1 MGALEGKTAL
11 VTGASRGIGR
21 GIARRL
27 AADGALVAVHYGV
40 NEAAADDT
48 VRLIEQDGG
57 RAVTVGA
64 DLTALDGAT
73 VLCDALW
80 KALAGAGA
88 ERGLDV
94 LVNNAALSGGG
105 HLAELSVEHY
115 DRLHLVNT
123 RAPLLLIQ
131 QLLPDLRE
139 GGRIVNISSAATR
152 VSFPESIG
160 YAMTKGALEALTL
173 ALAKDLGPRNITV
186 NTVAPGYVATDMNAR
201 RRTTPEATASMVAL
215 NAIERLG
222 SPEDIA
228 EMVAFLASPAAGWTT
243 GQRLEVSGGLLI

>member
-27 AADGALVAVHYGV
+27 AADGALVVVHYGAD
-40 NEAAADDT
+40 EDAADGT
-48 VRLIEQDGG
+48 VRLIEKDGG

-64 DLTALDGAT
+64 DLAEPDGHAL
-73 VLCDALW
+73 LCTRLW
-80 KALAGAGA
+80 EALAAAGA

-94 LVNNAALSGGG
+94 LVNNASLTGGG
-105 HLAELSVEHY
+105 HLAELSAEHY

-131 QLLPDLRE
+131 RLLPDLRE
-139 GGRIVNISSAATR
+139 DGRIVNISSAATR
-152 VSFPESIG
+152 VAVPESIG

-173 ALAKDLGPRNITV
+173 ALAKDLGPRGITV
-186 NTVAPGYVATDMNAR
+186 NTVAPGHVATETDDL
-201 RRTTPEATASMVAL
+201 PL
-215 NAIERLG
+215 P

>member
-27 AADGALVAVHYGV
+27 AADGALVVVHYGV
-40 NEAAADDT
+40 NEAAAEET
-48 VRLIEQDGG
+48 VRLIEKDGG
-57 RAVTVGA
+57 RAVAAGADLAELDGPDLLCARLWEALAAVGA
-64 DLTALDGAT
+64 D
-73 VLCDALW
+73 
-80 KALAGAGA
+80 
-88 ERGLDV
+88 RGLDV

-105 HLAELSVEHY
+105 HLAELSAEHY

-123 RAPLLLIQ
+123 RSPLLLIQ
-131 QLLPDLRE
+131 RLLPDLRE

-201 RRTTPEATASMVAL
+201 RRTTPEAAASLAAL
-215 NAIERLG
+215 SALDRIG